1 MTAPPDLGPPETD
14 APAAE
19 ATAPLGA
26 WDRVKDHKL
35 IQWAAAYLGAALA
48 IGQAQD
54 LVANAFAWPSLVG
67 RVVVITLIVGFPI
80 ALTVAWYHGHRALRR
95 ISVGELSIL
104 SALVLIGA
112 LFFTVALRR
121 DEGAPAP
128 AAQALNATAAPSA
141 APSANGTSAG
151 GEELPNKVA
160 VLPCENQSPDPD
172 DAYFASGLHQ
182 DIIWQ
187 LDKLRNLTPIPR
199 LTVLRYAGTALST
212 SEIAAELSV
221 RALLGCTIRYADNRV
236 RITAELID
244 STGLQTFWQDDYE
257 PSLTDI
263 ADVFAVQADIA
274 MNIANA
280 LSVVFTPAE
289 REVLEKPPT
298 VSTEAYLLFLRAYV
312 EPDYDKTIELFEQA
326 LAADAEFAAPRAALA
341 FLWASELINTNFSA
355 AVASDARAERQAKVR
370 EYAERALALDPTI
383 PFARS
388 ALTLTD
394 MLNWRW
400 TEAYERLVRRARL
413 GRRTTSRS
421 TTSFCCPI
429 SAGTKRLWTS
439 CNAAR
444 SSIRTNPIT
453 SGGRAGHT
461 DSPAATTRRPPRSP
475 PSSRKDPAMK
485 DCWLATGSPE
495 WKSRAA
501 MKRAALEQLRLS
513 EEISTA
519 EPQPLF
525 LPMWA
530 YCYGRLGRSAD
541 AERLFTEMER
551 REAAGTRF
559 WLRRLGHGVPRARR
573 SASCART
580 PGDRR
585 RRCRPSRARRRLFQS
600 DGVASQRHERRRP
613 AATRFA
619 DVLGRIKGE

>member
-14 APAAE
+14 APVAE
-19 ATAPLGA
+19 TPAPVSV
-26 WDRVKDHKL
+26 WDRIKDHKVL
-35 IQWAAAYLGAALA
+35 QWAIAYLGAALA
-48 IGQAQD
+48 IGQAHE
-54 LVANAFAWPSLVG
+54 LIANAFAWPSLIG
-67 RVVVITLIVGFPI
+67 RIVVSALIVGFPI

-95 ISVGELSIL
+95 ISAGELSIL

-128 AAQALNATAAPSA
+128 AAQALNATAAPVVV
-141 APSANGTSAG
+141 PSTNDTSV
-151 GEELPNKVA
+151 LPNKVA
-160 VLPCENQSPDPD
+160 VLPCENQSPDPN

-199 LTVLRYAGTALST
+199 LTVLRYAGTELSI

-244 STGLQTFWQDDYE
+244 STGLQTLWKDDYE
-257 PSLTDI
+257 PSLAAI

-312 EPDYDKTIELFEQA
+312 EPDYDKTIELFERA

-341 FLWASELINTNFSA
+341 FLWASELINTNFST

-400 TEAYERLVRRARL
+400 TEAYERLVVARDRTPNDVTQYDIFLLSYL
-413 GRRTTSRS
+413 GRYEEALDIVQRGSQLY
-421 TTSFCCPI
+421 PNEPDNVM
-429 SAGTKRLWTS
+429 WTGW
-439 CNAAR
+439 AHGF
-444 SSIRTNPIT
+444 
-453 SGGRAGHT
+453 GGRY
-461 DSPAATTRRPPRSP
+461 DEAAAAFATVVAEAPGDQGLLAR
-475 PSSRKDPAMK
+475 D
-485 DCWLATGSPE
+485 WLARMEIARGNE
-495 WKSRAA
+495 A
-501 MKRAALEQLRLS
+501 AALEQLRLS
-513 EEISTA
+513 EEISAA

-530 YCYGRLGRSAD
+530 YCYGRLGRRAD
-541 AERLFTEMER
+541 AERLFMEMER
-551 REAAGTRF
+551 REAAGTPF
-559 WLRRLGHGVPRARR
+559 GSGGWAMAYLALGDQRRALE
-573 SASCART
+573 
-580 PGDRR
+580 
-585 RRCRPSRARRRLFQS
+585 RLETAA
-600 DGVASQRHERRRP
+600 DTAARHELDEGFFNLMALRANVTNDDVLRQRE
-613 AATRFA
+613 FA
-619 DVLGRIKGE
+619 DVLGRIEGE

>member
-14 APAAE
+14 APVAE
-19 ATAPLGA
+19 TPAPVGV
-26 WDRVKDHKL
+26 WDRVKDHKVL
-35 IQWAAAYLGAALA
+35 QWAIAYLGAALA
-48 IGQAQD
+48 IGQAHE
-54 LVANAFAWPSLVG
+54 LIANAFAWPSLVG
-67 RVVVITLIVGFPI
+67 RIVVIALIVGFPI

-95 ISVGELSIL
+95 ISAGELSIL

-128 AAQALNATAAPSA
+128 AAQALNATAAPA
-141 APSANGTSAG
+141 VAPSTNGTSAG
-151 GEELPNKVA
+151 GEVLPNKVA
-160 VLPCENQSPDPD
+160 VLPCENQSPDPN
-172 DAYFASGLHQ
+172 DAYFAAGLHQ

-199 LTVLRYAGTALST
+199 LTVLRYAGTELST

-244 STGLQTFWQDDYE
+244 STGLQTLWKDDYE
-257 PSLTDI
+257 PSLADI

-312 EPDYDKTIELFEQA
+312 EPDYDKTIELFERA

-355 AVASDARAERQAKVR
+355 AVASDARDERQAKVR
-370 EYAERALALDPTI
+370 DYAERALALDPTI

-400 TEAYERLVRRARL
+400 TEAYERLVVARD
-413 GRRTTSRS
+413 RTPNDVTQYDIS
-421 TTSFCCPI
+421 CCRI

-453 SGGRAGHT
+453 SCGRAGHT

-475 PSSRKDPAMK
+475 PSSRKHPAI
-485 DCWLATGSPE
+485 
-495 WKSRAA
+495 RAA
-501 MKRAALEQLRLS
+501 GSGL
-513 EEISTA
+513 
-519 EPQPLF
+519 
-525 LPMWA
+525 
-530 YCYGRLGRSAD
+530 
-541 AERLFTEMER
+541 
-551 REAAGTRF
+551 AGQN
-559 WLRRLGHGVPRARR
+559 GNRAR
-573 SASCART
+573 
-580 PGDRR
+580 
-585 RRCRPSRARRRLFQS
+585 Q
-600 DGVASQRHERRRP
+600 
-613 AATRFA
+613 
-619 DVLGRIKGE
+619 

>member
-1 MTAPPDLGPPETD
+1 MG
-14 APAAE
+14 
-19 ATAPLGA
+19 
-26 WDRVKDHKL
+26 DRIPWRRARHRPS
-35 IQWAAAYLGAALA
+35 A
-48 IGQAQD
+48 D

-67 RVVVITLIVGFPI
+67 RIVVIALIVGFPI

-141 APSANGTSAG
+141 APSPNGTSAG
-151 GEELPNKVA
+151 GEVLPNKVA
-160 VLPCENQSPDPD
+160 VLPCENQSPDPN
-172 DAYFASGLHQ
+172 DAYFAAGLHQ

-199 LTVLRYAGTALST
+199 LTVLRYAGTELST

-244 STGLQTFWQDDYE
+244 STGLQTLWKDDYE
-257 PSLTDI
+257 PSLADI

-312 EPDYDKTIELFEQA
+312 EPDYDKTIELFERA

-355 AVASDARAERQAKVR
+355 AVASDARDERQAKVR
-370 EYAERALALDPTI
+370 DYAERALALDPTI

-400 TEAYERLVRRARL
+400 TEAYERLVVARDRTPNDVTQYDIFLLSYL
-413 GRRTTSRS
+413 GRYEEALDIVQRGSQLYPNEPDNI
-421 TTSFCCPI
+421 C
-429 SAGTKRLWTS
+429 
-439 CNAAR
+439 
-444 SSIRTNPIT
+444 
-453 SGGRAGHT
+453 GRAGHT

-475 PSSRKDPAMK
+475 PSSRKHPAMK
-485 DCWLATGSPE
+485 GCWLGTGWPE

-501 MKRAALEQLRLS
+501 MKPPRWSNCGSPKKSVPPSRNLCSYRCGPTATAGSAAAQ
-513 EEISTA
+513 T
-519 EPQPLF
+519 
-525 LPMWA
+525 
-530 YCYGRLGRSAD
+530 RSACSWRWS
-541 AERLFTEMER
+541 AARQPARLLAPAVGPWRTS
-551 REAAGTRF
+551 
-559 WLRRLGHGVPRARR
+559 R
-573 SASCART
+573 SAISAVRSNGWRPPPT
-580 PGDRR
+580 P
-585 RRCRPSRARRRLFQS
+585 PPVTSSTKAFS
-600 DGVASQRHERRRP
+600 
-613 AATRFA
+613 
-619 DVLGRIKGE
+619 I